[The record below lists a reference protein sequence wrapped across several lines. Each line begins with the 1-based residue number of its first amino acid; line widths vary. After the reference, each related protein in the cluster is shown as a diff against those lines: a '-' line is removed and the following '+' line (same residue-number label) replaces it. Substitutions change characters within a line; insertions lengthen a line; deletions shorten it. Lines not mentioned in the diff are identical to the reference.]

1 MPAGVTGPVP
11 ALEWS
16 GVTKEYARGD
26 RTGRVCALAGWTWRV
41 ESGRIAG
48 LLGPNG
54 GGKST
59 ALKLMLGLLEPT
71 AGTCRI
77 FGRPGVDP
85 AARQDV
91 GYVPDSPQF
100 HPSLTG
106 FEVVDFAAELCG
118 CPARGRAARVN
129 AWLERVGLAAAAHR
143 RLGTYSRGMLQRV
156 GLAQALVH
164 EPRVLILDEPTAG
177 VDVKGVELIHR
188 LLIELKRE
196 GRTILLTSHLLSD
209 LADLCDDIAIVA
221 EGRLVTAGS
230 VAELTGSE
238 AFAVESLPP
247 GGDVGLLEWVTER
260 GGVVRPLGRGAKLQR
275 VCLAA
280 LGEN

>member
-1 MPAGVTGPVP
+1 MPAGVTGQVP

-16 GVTKEYARGD
+16 GVTKRYARGERTD
-26 RTGRVCALAGWTWRV
+26 RGCALAGWTWQV

-59 ALKLMLGLLEPT
+59 ALKLMLGLIAPT
-71 AGTCRI
+71 EGTCRI
-77 FGRPGVDP
+77 FGRCGADP
-85 AARQDV
+85 AARQEV

-106 FEVVDFAAELCG
+106 FEVIDLAAELCG
-118 CPARGRAARVN
+118 CPARERTARVN
-129 AWLERVGLAAAAHR
+129 AWLDRVGLAAAAHR

-177 VDVKGVELIHR
+177 VDAKGVELIHR
-188 LLIELKRE
+188 LLLELKRD
-196 GRTILLTSHLLSD
+196 GRAILLTSHLLSD
-209 LADLCDDIAIVA
+209 LADLCDDIAIVV
-221 EGRLVTAGS
+221 EGRLVAAGS
-230 VAELTGSE
+230 VADLTGSE
-238 AFAVESLPP
+238 AFAVESLPA
-247 GGDVGLLEWVTER
+247 GGEAGLQEWVTER
-260 GGVVRPLGRGAKLQR
+260 GGVVRRLGRGVQLQR
-275 VCLAA
+275 TYLAA
-280 LGEN
+280 LGES